1 MGEAAAGCEPGSS
14 GHTASMFDLAS
25 HCSMCLG
32 EIRGVTNTSE
42 SEMNNVTR
50 IQALSIAVLSLW
62 IGWTLFMWFAAT
74 RSFRTVEEVLK
85 SPPSKFSSDVQGLKP
100 EQTREVL
107 RYLAS
112 EINRTYFRAYGWG
125 QILLGTVLLVLLG
138 WKTPRHGL
146 NPAIA
151 AFMLFV
157 VIILTLGVMPQII
170 SLGRSID
177 FLPRTPPP
185 PGYQRFWKLHM
196 MFTGLDGA
204 KLLGGIVLLARL
216 ILLR

>member
-1 MGEAAAGCEPGSS
+1 M
-14 GHTASMFDLAS
+14 
-25 HCSMCLG
+25 
-32 EIRGVTNTSE
+32 
-42 SEMNNVTR
+42 TR
-50 IQALSIAVLSLW
+50 IQALAIVVLSVW
-62 IGWTLFMWFAAT
+62 VGWTLFMWFAAT
-74 RSFRTVEEVLK
+74 RSFRTVDEVLK
-85 SPPSKFSSDVQGLKP
+85 SPPSQLASDVQGLKP

-125 QILLGTVLLVLLG
+125 QLVLGTLLLVLLA
-138 WKTPRHGL
+138 WKAPRNGL

-151 AFMLFV
+151 AFMLFI

-177 FLPRTPPP
+177 FLPRNPPP

-204 KLLGGIVLLARL
+204 KLLGGIALLIRL
-216 ILLR
+216 IAFR

>member
-1 MGEAAAGCEPGSS
+1 MPDGP
-14 GHTASMFDLAS
+14 
-25 HCSMCLG
+25 
-32 EIRGVTNTSE
+32 E
-42 SEMNNVTR
+42 SELKKVTR
-50 IQALSIAVLSLW
+50 TQALAIVVLSVW
-62 IGWTLFMWFAAT
+62 VGWTLFMWFAAT
-74 RSFRTVEEVLK
+74 RSFRTVDEVLK
-85 SPPSKFSSDVQGLKP
+85 SPPSQFSSDVQSMKP

-125 QILLGTVLLVLLG
+125 QLVLGTILLVLLAL
-138 WKTPRHGL
+138 KTPRNGL

-151 AFMLFV
+151 AVMLFI

-170 SLGRSID
+170 SLGRNID

-204 KLLGGIVLLARL
+204 KLLGGIVLLVRL
-216 ILLR
+216 IAFR

>member
-1 MGEAAAGCEPGSS
+1 M
-14 GHTASMFDLAS
+14 
-25 HCSMCLG
+25 
-32 EIRGVTNTSE
+32 
-42 SEMNNVTR
+42 TR
-50 IQALSIAVLSLW
+50 IQGLAIAILSLW

-74 RSFRTVEEVLK
+74 RSFRTVDEVLK
-85 SPPSKFSSDVQGLKP
+85 SPPSEFSRDVEGLRP

-125 QILLGTVLLVLLG
+125 QLVLGTILLILLAWRV
-138 WKTPRHGL
+138 PRDTL

-151 AFMLFV
+151 AIMLFI

-177 FLPRTPPP
+177 FLPRTPAP
-185 PGYQRFWKLHM
+185 PGYQRFWKLHA
-196 MFTGLDGA
+196 MFTGLDGT
-204 KLLGGIVLLARL
+204 KLLGGVILLIRL
-216 ILLR
+216 IALR

>member
-1 MGEAAAGCEPGSS
+1 MQVTVVCFLAKSGAARPS
-14 GHTASMFDLAS
+14 GP
-25 HCSMCLG
+25 
-32 EIRGVTNTSE
+32 E
-42 SEMNNVTR
+42 SERKKLTR
-50 IQALSIAVLSLW
+50 IQALAIVVLSVW
-62 IGWTLFMWFAAT
+62 VGWTLFMWFAAT
-74 RSFRTVEEVLK
+74 RSFRTVDEVLK
-85 SPPSKFSSDVQGLKP
+85 SPPSQLSSDVQGLKP

-125 QILLGTVLLVLLG
+125 QLVLGTLLLVLLA
-138 WKTPRHGL
+138 WKTPRSGL

-151 AFMLFV
+151 AVMLFI

-170 SLGRSID
+170 SLGRNID
-177 FLPRTPPP
+177 FLPRNPPP

-204 KLLGGIVLLARL
+204 KLLGGIVLLIRL
-216 ILLR
+216 IACP

>member
-1 MGEAAAGCEPGSS
+1 M
-14 GHTASMFDLAS
+14 
-25 HCSMCLG
+25 
-32 EIRGVTNTSE
+32 
-42 SEMNNVTR
+42 TR
-50 IQALSIAVLSLW
+50 IQALSITVLSLW

-74 RSFRTVEEVLK
+74 RSFRTVDEVLK
-85 SPPSKFSSDVQGLKP
+85 SPPAQLSSDVQGLKP

-125 QILLGTVLLVLLG
+125 QLVLGTALLFLLA
-138 WKTPRHGL
+138 WRTPRNGL
-146 NPAIA
+146 DPAIA
-151 AFMLFV
+151 AIMLFI

-170 SLGRSID
+170 ALGRNID

-204 KLLGGIVLLARL
+204 KLMGGIFLLFRL
-216 ILLR
+216 IAFR

>member
-1 MGEAAAGCEPGSS
+1 MRE
-14 GHTASMFDLAS
+14 L
-25 HCSMCLG
+25 
-32 EIRGVTNTSE
+32 
-42 SEMNNVTR
+42 TR
-50 IQALSIAVLSLW
+50 IQALSIAILSLW

-74 RSFRTVEEVLK
+74 RSFRTVDEVLK
-85 SPPSKFSSDVQGLKP
+85 SPPSQFSTEVESMKP

-125 QILLGTVLLVLLG
+125 QHVLGTILLVLLA
-138 WKTPRHGL
+138 WKTPRSGL

-151 AFMLFV
+151 AIMLFI

-170 SLGRSID
+170 SLGRTID
-177 FLPRTPPP
+177 FLPRNPPP

-204 KLLGGIVLLARL
+204 KLLGGIVLLIRL
-216 ILLR
+216 AVLR